1 MTWRGPLHTAALT
14 TLARASGYLAVAIL
28 ALGALA
34 APAFGY
40 FVAGGSGLGSHGTGT
55 LQPPT
60 ILPATVGA
68 PATSLL
74 PGTSADL
81 LVTVS
86 NPNPG
91 PVTLV
96 SVAQGGGVTVQG
108 GTGCTDDPSWPGTLG
123 NSGVSLP
130 TASAL
135 SIPVAGGATVTV
147 HLAAGASMSTASAPG
162 CQGASFQIPV
172 TVVVQQ

>member
-28 ALGALA
+28 ALGPSPHRRLGTSSPA
-34 APAFGY
+34 APASAPTGP
-40 FVAGGSGLGSHGTGT
+40 GPCSPRRSLPRRSGHR
-55 LQPPT
+55 PP
-60 ILPATVGA
+60 PC
-68 PATSLL
+68 S
-74 PGTSADL
+74 GTSADL

-96 SVAQGGGVTVQG
+96 SVAQGGGVAVGAPPAPT
-108 GTGCTDDPSWPGTLG
+108 TPSTPGLSG

-135 SIPVAGGATVTV
+135 SIPVAGGRHRHRPPGRRGLDV
-147 HLAAGASMSTASAPG
+147 HRVGPG